1 MTKKTCFHCG
11 LPVPESVDLHI
22 HYQHRDEPACCAG
35 CQAVA
40 QSIIDSG
47 LGQYYEQRTAQ
58 ALQAVLP
65 PQEVLNQIKLYD
77 LPEVQADFVEATSE
91 NEREALLMLS
101 GITCAA
107 CVWLIEQQLL
117 HLPGIVRV
125 DLNYSTH
132 RARVAWDNTRV
143 CLSDILLC
151 IRQSGYEALPYDAMR
166 HEATAQ
172 KERKQA
178 IFRLWVAGLSMMQ
191 VMMYAV
197 PTYLFG
203 DIEAEFLYLLHW
215 TGMILTLPVVLY
227 SAIPFYQGAWRDIKN
242 RTVGMDVPIALAVLL
257 AFSASTVALLH
268 RASEGIFFDSIS
280 MFVFLLLGGRYLE
293 HIARRKAADATER
306 LVKLVPA
313 FCHRLPEY
321 PHTSTQEEAVVA
333 KLQINDVILVKAGE
347 IIVADGTV
355 LEGESEVNE
364 AMLTGESLPQA
375 KMAGSHVTA
384 GTNNVD
390 SPLLIQVSGVGNN
403 TRLGGIVRLLD
414 TALSQKP
421 HIARLADRYASWF
434 VAALLILAICVFAF
448 WSWHDNAN
456 RALWITVSL
465 LVITCPCALSLAT
478 PAALAAATGNLTA
491 KGLLVGSAHSL
502 EGLAK
507 VDQVILDKTGTLTEG
522 QLAVEQAIF
531 TPTHTPSTQQE
542 ILNITCAL
550 EAQSEH
556 PIAVALRRHYHQA
569 QTIDLKNILNRV
581 GQGVSAQTAD
591 GQIWRIGRIS
601 HVAEIAGNPPI
612 WLPENHIGTLVAVG
626 NQHGFQAAFCL
637 NDTIKDSAM
646 DAVAQLKQL
655 GLHTH
660 LLSGDNR
667 AVSQKVADTLQIEQ
681 VCAEAS
687 PEEKLAYVSQLQ
699 RNGHCVLMVGDGV
712 NDAPVLAQADV
723 SVAMDSGADVSREG
737 SDMVMMN
744 RQLSLLPQAVQVGR
758 KTRRI
763 IQENLL
769 WALAYNA
776 VAVPIA
782 ATGHA
787 TPAVAALGM
796 ACSSLL
802 VVLNALRLLR
812 N

>member
-1 MTKKTCFHCG
+1 MNKKTCFHCG
-11 LPVPESVDLHI
+11 LPVPKGMDLTI
-22 HYQHRDEPACCAG
+22 HYQSEEKPACCAG

-58 ALQAVLP
+58 ALQAALP
-65 PQEVLNQIKLYD
+65 PQELLEQIKLYD
-77 LPEVQADFVEATSE
+77 LPEVQADFVEIKSE
-91 NEREALLMLS
+91 NEHEALLMLS

-132 RARVAWDNTRV
+132 RARVAWDNSRV
-143 CLSDILLC
+143 KLSDILLK
-151 IRQSGYEALPYDAMR
+151 IQQSGYDASPYDAMR
-166 HEATAQ
+166 HEESAQ

-178 IFRLWVAGLSMMQ
+178 ILRLWVAGLSMMQ
-191 VMMYAV
+191 VMMYAL

-203 DIEAEFLYLLHW
+203 DIEPEFLHLLHW
-215 TGMILTLPVVLY
+215 AGMILTLPVIVY
-227 SAIPFYQGAWRDIKN
+227 SAVPFYQGAWRDIKN
-242 RTVGMDVPIALAVLL
+242 RRVGMDVPIALAVIL
-257 AFSASTVALLH
+257 AFSASTIALLQK
-268 RASEGIFFDSIS
+268 AGEGIFFDSIS

-293 HIARRKAADATER
+293 KMARRKAADATER

-321 PHTSTQEEAVVA
+321 PQSMTQEEAVVA
-333 KLQINDVILVKAGE
+333 KLQCNDVILVKAGE
-347 IIVADGTV
+347 IIVADGIV
-355 LEGESEVNE
+355 IEGESEVNE
-364 AMLTGESLPQA
+364 AMLTGESLPQV
-375 KMAGSHVTA
+375 KNMGNKVTA
-384 GTNNVD
+384 GTTNIA
-390 SPLLIQVSGVGNN
+390 SPLLVQVSNVGSN

-421 HIARLADRYASWF
+421 RMARIADRYASWF
-434 VAALLILAICVFAF
+434 VAALLILAACIFVL
-448 WSWHDNAN
+448 WTWQVDAN
-456 RALWITVSL
+456 KGLWVTVSL

-478 PAALAAATGNLTA
+478 PAALAAATGNLTS
-491 KGLLVGSAHSL
+491 KGLLIGSAHSL

-507 VDQVILDKTGTLTEG
+507 INQVIFDKTGTLTEG
-522 QLAVEQAIF
+522 KLNVQHALFA
-531 TPTHTPSTQQE
+531 TQNSDKQQH
-542 ILNITCAL
+542 IINIACAL

-556 PIAVALRRHYHQA
+556 PIARALCHHYPQSQA
-569 QTIDLKNILNRV
+569 VSLSNLLNSV
-581 GQGVSAQTAD
+581 GQGVSAQTKE
-591 GQIWRIGRIS
+591 GQIWRIGNIRYVS
-601 HVAEIAGNPPI
+601 EIAGDIPD
-612 WLPENHIGTLVAVG
+612 WLKRQHIGTIVALG
-626 NQHGFQAAFCL
+626 NQHGFQAAFYL
-637 NDTIKDSAM
+637 SDVLKEGAKQT
-646 DAVAQLKQL
+646 VVQLAKL
-655 GLHTH
+655 GLNTH
-660 LLSGDNR
+660 LLSGDNNI
-667 AVSQKVADTLQIEQ
+667 VSQHIAQMLNIKHVR
-681 VCAEAS
+681 AEAS
-687 PEEKLAYVSQLQ
+687 PEEKLDYVAQLQ

-723 SVAMDSGADVSREG
+723 SIAMDSGADVSREG

-744 RQLSLLPQAVQVGR
+744 HHLHLLPQAVEVGR
-758 KTRRI
+758 RTRHI

-769 WALAYNA
+769 WALTYNA
-776 VAVPIA
+776 IAVPIA